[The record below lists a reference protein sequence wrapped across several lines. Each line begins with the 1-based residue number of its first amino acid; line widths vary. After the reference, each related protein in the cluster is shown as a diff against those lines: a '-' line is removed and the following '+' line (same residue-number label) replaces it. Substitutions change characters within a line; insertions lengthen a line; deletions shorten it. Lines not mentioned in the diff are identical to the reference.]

1 MVKLLKLNELLKK
14 IKKINS
20 FAILII
26 LVILSIFTINT
37 HRNYQIE
44 QTQYLSNF
52 FQNIY
57 FKKTIKSI
65 SNSFNNRFEKIDHF
79 IRSGESFEIILDEIK
94 IDKKE
99 RNKIL
104 SFIKKNKLKIIL
116 YENQKISFEID
127 NLGKRKIMEIII
139 PISKKRDLI
148 ISNDTKDKFS
158 YAEIQKELNL
168 VKVYKE
174 NFIKKSL
181 YHASVEKKINPNI
194 IFKFAQIYGFEVDF
208 QRDIRKNDSFQ
219 IIYEEY
225 KNDENKIVEFGDIL
239 YANLIL
245 RGKSLEL
252 YYFKSV
258 KDNINDHFDANG
270 QSIKRTLM
278 KTPIN
283 GARLSSSFGKRKH
296 PILGYTKLH
305 AGTDFA
311 APTGTP
317 IMASGSGVIL
327 KAGWCGGGGN
337 CVKIRHNST
346 YSTVYAHMS
355 KFARGIKK
363 GIRVNQ
369 GQTIGYVGSTG
380 MSTGPHLH
388 YEVIKNGVKINSQTL
403 KMPSGKK
410 LSGKLRENFELSKIK
425 IDVLKS
431 ELINNKN

>member
-26 LVILSIFTINT
+26 LIILSIFTINT

-44 QTQYLSNF
+44 QTQYLTNF

-127 NLGKRKIMEIII
+127 NLGKRKIKEIII

-148 ISNDTKDKFS
+148 ISNTKDKLS

-252 YYFKSV
+252 YYFKSE

-410 LSGKLRENFELSKIK
+410 LTGKLRENFELSKIK